1 MQPWTPT
8 GTTSLAAVIGSPV
21 RHSRSPA
28 IHNAAFRALG
38 LDWTYLAF
46 DVAAGDASRAIDAMR
61 ALGLGGLS
69 VTMPHKD
76 AVVDLVDELTD
87 DARRLGAVNCVTPR
101 SGRLIGDNTDGAGFI
116 ASLADAGVSVG
127 GRSCVV
133 LGAGGAARAVILA
146 LARSGAA
153 SVTVVNRTA
162 ARAEQAAALA
172 GRVGRVGTADEVAGA
187 DLVVNATS
195 VGMGG
200 STDTPFDVA
209 LLRTDPP
216 AVVADLVYVPL
227 ETPLLA
233 AASAAGAVTVDGLG
247 MLVHQAAVA
256 FESWT
261 GVAAPVDVMRAA
273 ASGGSPAP
281 AA

>member
-46 DVAAGDASRAIDAMR
+46 DVAAGEAGRAIDAMR

-133 LGAGGAARAVILA
+133 LGAGGAARAVVLA
-146 LARSGAA
+146 LADIGIACERLDAGHAP
-153 SVTVVNRTA
+153 TPRPI
-162 ARAEQAAALA
+162 ARWCFAEP
-172 GRVGRVGTADEVAGA
+172 GRD
-187 DLVVNATS
+187 DLVTTR
-195 VGMGG
+195 GKLLG
-200 STDTPFDVA
+200 SAQRRVQTPSPRVLHHGSLVLTTPALTPFV
-209 LLRTDPP
+209 
-216 AVVADLVYVPL
+216 
-227 ETPLLA
+227 
-233 AASAAGAVTVDGLG
+233 
-247 MLVHQAAVA
+247 AAVA
-256 FESWT
+256 DAQPIDPSLRTRLGARLVHHFARVLALEPHDGTLTSDET
-261 GVAAPVDVMRAA
+261 ALARQLQRDVYERDADLHRR
-273 ASGGSPAP
+273 
-281 AA
+281 